1 MAIKDIFVKDIYR
14 SMNPVIKVSDQD
26 DESTIFQEL
35 DEYVVTSEIDKNF
48 EKLYKGITDGL
59 TNNKDHMGVWISGD
73 FGSGKSHF
81 LKITSFLLRNQSV
94 SGKNSIDY
102 LREKV
107 SPPVYSMMQSVG
119 RKNIDTVLFDI
130 DAKSRNGQDED
141 SLVQTF
147 MMVFNEMLGL
157 SSNNSIA
164 DFERYLIGLDRYEQF
179 KESFKNVSKKKRSW
193 EEERG
198 RPTFIKQDIA
208 NALLDCGVC
217 SSEEDAKGIANGI
230 SRESNVSVEDFAK
243 MLGEHC
249 KSRGK
254 DYAMFF
260 LVDEVG
266 QFISDNVQK
275 MLKLQTIVE
284 ELGVKARGQAWVIV
298 TSQEDIEAIV
308 SGVSNNDFSKI
319 QGRFST
325 RIKMVSSDVKEVI
338 EKRVLE
344 KRPEDSI
351 SLGAFYEAS
360 RLDINTKLELD
371 NRMNIRLY
379 RNSSEFVATYPFI
392 PYQYDMLQV
401 MLTQLRNK
409 SAAGKN
415 LSNAAR
421 SMLRLFK
428 DAVANYG
435 DRDLRT
441 VMPLYAFFDPIR
453 DELDSPTNLL
463 FARARDNPALT
474 DFDQD
479 VLKTLYLV
487 KYYEGLDTN
496 IRNISAL
503 MVDNFDVVRTELMSN
518 IQESLDRLVEQ
529 NFVQRVGDIYVY
541 LTDQEQEINREI
553 SRETFDKES
562 LNKHIADISFGQIL
576 SLSGTKYRFDS
587 AHDYPFNKMV
597 DGDNVNNT
605 EHELS
610 LYISTPRD
618 TTHESLLPQKSV
630 GGVLIQLSD
639 SGRVLEQISEYIRT
653 DNYLRKKDGTT
664 LTPQQK
670 EVIAARRAELPQM
683 KARAQAALES
693 SIQNARIYV
702 NGTEV
707 EISKDVIPDKR
718 VNDAMKRLI
727 ESIYSK
733 MGYFKGGKSKKDIET
748 LLKNSS
754 LIPFE
759 DISKDCGKAVSDMLK
774 YLQFNAA
781 SHSTILIKNVMDKFT
796 RKPYG
801 FNDSDVQWL
810 LAILFRHRRI
820 DLIHEG
826 KTYRGNDVDL
836 KRALD
841 LLTTRS
847 NMDKVKIELCESVTP
862 EQIYRATNIYNSLF
876 SKSIQSDEVRIVE
889 TVNQSAKEMLKLVEG
904 TMKFYDLEPRYPGRN
919 DLMEVKTVLDELSS
933 KQSPELF
940 KYTDQNE
947 EMLRSLR
954 DRLNNVTDFFAV
966 NSQRKALF
974 DRGISSLKA
983 FADNED
989 YLPPEVKDVA
999 SQIRDIIDSEYS
1011 KIPQLNILCPT
1022 LEGHIKSAV
1031 DAYRS
1036 EIKME
1041 IEKEFGSIRDEHV
1054 DNPDLY
1060 DSIGRSIDAC
1070 LSDMD
1075 SATSIAAMNSKKSGC
1090 KFLIEQSI
1098 KSVPMPEPA
1107 PATGSSSEPGGSQ
1120 TPVPQPIPPKPVRQ
1134 KIVMRSIASQKRS
1147 IDSEDDIDEIV
1158 QELANKLKEKLAN
1171 GPFDI
1176 VW

>member
-243 MLGEHC
+243 MVGEHC

-266 QFISDNVQK
+266 QFISGNVQK

-441 VMPLYAFFDPIR
+441 VMPLYAFFDSIR

-487 KYYEGLDTN
+487 KYYEGLDTS

-503 MVDNFDVVRTELMSN
+503 MVDSFDVVRSELMSN
-518 IQESLDRLVEQ
+518 IQESLGRLVEQ
-529 NFVQRVGDIYVY
+529 NFVQRAGDVYIY

-562 LNKHIADISFGQIL
+562 LNKCVSDISFGQIL
-576 SLSGTKYRFDS
+576 SLSGKYRFDS
-587 AHDYPFNKMV
+587 AHDYPFNKIV
-597 DGDNVNNT
+597 DGDVVNNT
-605 EHELS
+605 EHELN

-618 TTHESLLPQKSV
+618 PTHESLLPQKSV
-630 GGVLIQLSD
+630 DGVLIQLSN
-639 SGRVLEQISEYIRT
+639 SGRVIEQISEYIRT
-653 DNYLRKKDGTT
+653 ENYLRKKDGTQ

-670 EVIAARRAELPQM
+670 EVIAARKAELPQM

-693 SIQNARIYV
+693 SIQDARIFV

-707 EISKDVIPDKR
+707 EISNVAPEKR
-718 VNDAMKRLI
+718 VNEAMKKLI

-733 MGYFKGGKSKKDIET
+733 MGYIKGGKSKKDIES
-748 LLKNSS
+748 LFKNSS

-759 DISKDCGKAVSDMLK
+759 DVSKDCGKAVSDILDH
-774 YLQFNAA
+774 LQKNAA
-781 SHSTILIKNVMDKFT
+781 SHSTVLIKNIMDKFT
-796 RKPYG
+796 KKPYG

-810 LAILFRHRRI
+810 LAILFRHRKI
-820 DLIHEG
+820 VLTYEG
-826 KTYRGNDVDL
+826 KIYRGNEVDS

-862 EQIYRATNIYNSLF
+862 DQIYRATNIYNTLF

-889 TVNQSAKEMLKLVEG
+889 AVNQSAKDMLKVVEK
-904 TMKFYDLEPRYPGRN
+904 TLEFYENEPRYPGKS
-919 DLMEVKTVLDELSS
+919 DLVEVKVVLEELSK

-947 EMLRSLR
+947 DMLRSLR
-954 DRLNNVTDFFAV
+954 DRLNSVIDFFAV

-1011 KIPQLNILCPT
+1011 KIPQLNKLCLT

-1075 SATSIAAMNSKKSGC
+1075 SATSIAAMNSKKRGC

-1134 KIVMRSIASQKRS
+1134 KIVMKSIVSQKRS
-1147 IDSEDDIDEIV
+1147 IESESDIDEIV
-1158 QELANKLKEKLAN
+1158 KELAEELKKKLAN